1 MFFTK
6 KQFDMAVD
14 KEVQRRMDQ
23 FYHDHWMEQRVA
35 ELEKKLEAQVTCG
48 TCTPVHPTEG

>member
-6 KQFDMAVD
+6 KQFDTAVE

-23 FYHDHWMEQRVA
+23 FYHDQWMEHRV
-35 ELEKKLEAQVTCG
+35 EKLEEKLESQV
-48 TCTPVHPTEG
+48 TCTPVHPTES

>member
-6 KQFDMAVD
+6 KQFDMAVE

-23 FYHDHWMEQRVA
+23 FYHDQWMEHRVA
-35 ELEKKLEAQVTCG
+35 KLEEKLEAQVTCS
-48 TCTPVHPTEG
+48 TCTPVHPTEV

>member
-6 KQFDMAVD
+6 KQFDMAVE

-23 FYHDHWMEQRVA
+23 LYHDQWMEHRV
-35 ELEKKLEAQVTCG
+35 EKLEEKLEAQVTCSP
-48 TCTPVHPTEG
+48 CVPVHPTEG